1 VRWCFCLY
9 WMSWF
14 IVIVIV
20 IAGACAGYELYLPM
34 FYFCFCFIG
43 YDMNFTSLLIAFL
56 LFITFDPSQ
65 HISFSFVSCPYVRMS
80 TN

>member
-1 VRWCFCLY
+1 V
-9 WMSWF
+9 
-14 IVIVIV
+14 
-20 IAGACAGYELYLPM
+20 
-34 FYFCFCFIG
+34 FCFIG